1 MKRNAEMAKNSN
13 KIAVQAPKERNPF
26 VQHLINRNGGGVHVK
41 SFKAHRAAEKVK
53 LKREIQG

>member
-1 MKRNAEMAKNSN
+1 MAKNSN

-41 SFKAHRAAEKVK
+41 SFKAHRAAEKAK